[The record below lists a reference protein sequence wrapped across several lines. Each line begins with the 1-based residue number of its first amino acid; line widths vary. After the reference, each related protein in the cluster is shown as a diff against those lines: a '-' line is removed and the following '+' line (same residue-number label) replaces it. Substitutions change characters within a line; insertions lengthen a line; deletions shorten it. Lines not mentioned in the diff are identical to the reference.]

1 MFGDETGL
9 VELPFDENL
18 DFQTESSVGVKYKVK

>member
-9 VELPFDENL
+9 VELPFDKNQ
-18 DFQTESSVGVKYKVK
+18 DFQTESSVEVKYKVK